1 MPTTK
6 TSSKSTSSKTA
17 AKPTGKEVKEKET
30 AKAAAPK
37 ARDSKVEVKPE
48 AKSASKIAAAAPK
61 KDERTSKADIPVKKN
76 EELAKKPE
84 AAKGRDSE
92 DRATTGHNEPA
103 TMPKIAAAA
112 PASEPERPS
121 ITTTM
126 SKPQLAR
133 FRKLLEEKRDDII
146 KKAKETL
153 EEDMTLDTNDLPDE
167 MDLASSEY
175 LQSFTFRLRGREKS
189 FLDKINK
196 ALERIDNGT
205 FGVCEECGDE
215 ISVKRL
221 EARPETTLCIRCKE
235 DQERA
240 EKDYG

>member
-1 MPTTK
+1 MATK
-6 TSSKSTSSKTA
+6 TTSKTA
-17 AKPTGKEVKEKET
+17 SKTSAKTP
-30 AKAAAPK
+30 AKAADPKSAKSGAKEAPRS
-37 ARDSKVEVKPE
+37 A
-48 AKSASKIAAAAPK
+48 SASKVPVAPAKPAAAAKAEPAKGAAPK
-61 KDERTSKADIPVKKN
+61 KDDRASTASF
-76 EELAKKPE
+76 
-84 AAKGRDSE
+84 GRD
-92 DRATTGHNEPA
+92 EPA

-112 PASEPERPS
+112 PVAEERVS
-121 ITTTM
+121 VTTTM
-126 SKPQLAR
+126 SKAQLAK
-133 FRKLLEEKRDDII
+133 FRKLLEDKRDDII

-196 ALERIDNGT
+196 ALERIDT
-205 FGVCEECGDE
+205 LSFGVCEECGDE